1 MEIISQTSTG
11 ETEEPKEEKTK
22 SEKTKDE
29 KAKKE
34 KTKDKKGSSKSSKT
48 KTEKGEEKDIYF
60 IIKYKLNRKEPDNL
74 NFSDECESIPKIIL
88 NKEIP
93 TNNNKYAY
101 KKVFKYK
108 NVGAKKKVQ
117 LNFFYGK
124 EIDKYMI
131 SFEVKEKTF
140 IYDVEFKKGHR
151 YLSKIV
157 PDDINQ
163 DIKYQDKLDLFLEA
177 LKKIKE
183 ENKIEE
189 LYKETIELYSKK
201 SKFSFLISLLSKIYE
216 NKEFCKSL
224 LEKFYT
230 MNGRK

>member
-1 MEIISQTSTG
+1 MEIISETSKG
-11 ETEEPKEEKTK
+11 ETEDPKEEKTK

-34 KTKDKKGSSKSSKT
+34 KTKDKKASSKSSKP
-48 KTEKGEEKDIYF
+48 KPEKGEEKDIYF
-60 IIKYKLNRKEPDNL
+60 IITYKLNKKEPDNL
-74 NFSDECESIPKIIL
+74 NFSEECESIPEIIL
-88 NKEIP
+88 NKEIE

-117 LNFFYGK
+117 LDFFYEK

-140 IYDVEFKKGHR
+140 IYDVQFKKGHR
-151 YLSKIV
+151 HITIII
-157 PDDINQ
+157 PDDIKQ

-177 LKKIKE
+177 
-183 ENKIEE
+183 
-189 LYKETIELYSKK
+189 
-201 SKFSFLISLLSKIYE
+201 
-216 NKEFCKSL
+216 
-224 LEKFYT
+224 
-230 MNGRK
+230 